1 LDSETWPQAKIQPA
15 GAGLALLFLTYSLWI
30 HVDLSFIAF
39 CARCVKMV
47 VSQWSSTMVERQAE
61 LQLGSVSPPSL

>member
-39 CARCVKMV
+39 CARLCAAGRFV
-47 VSQWSSTMVERQAE
+47 VE
-61 LQLGSVSPPSL
+61 LYNG

>member
-1 LDSETWPQAKIQPA
+1 VTTFETTVKPGLGQKSPA

-39 CARCVKMV
+39 CARLCAAGRFV
-47 VSQWSSTMVERQAE
+47 VE
-61 LQLGSVSPPSL
+61 LYNG